1 MKEINKEVLVDA
13 ASRLLFSMEERE
25 YDTLLEEF
33 KILKIQM
40 EKIGKIEGLDEYPP
54 MTFPFPCEVDFLRE
68 DVPSKPLSRDEAL
81 RNAGSKQ
88 DNQIKLPKVV
98 K

>member
-1 MKEINKEVLVDA
+1 MKEVNKEVLVDA

-40 EKIGKIEGLDEYPP
+40 
-54 MTFPFPCEVDFLRE
+54 
-68 DVPSKPLSRDEAL
+68 
-81 RNAGSKQ
+81 
-88 DNQIKLPKVV
+88 
-98 K
+98 